1 MQSSLRPTEADTLA
15 IGPSGVERFEQW
27 LAALSAGLQ
36 ALPDKPEE
44 TAASALRALW
54 FRAAGIALS
63 AEAAG
68 EHVLP
73 SLTAAQHLLLG
84 ESVSKRLAGVPL
96 AHITERQRFMGLEL
110 LAGPQA
116 LIPRRETELLGEA
129 AAELL
134 WAAAQGDQPVL
145 ALDVCT
151 GSGNLALGISARV
164 PSARVLAADLSG
176 EAVALALRNVVH
188 VGFQARVEVRQG
200 DLLEPFDTPEFLGCV
215 DLLVCNPP
223 YISSGKL
230 TSMPGE
236 IVDFEPQL
244 AFDGGPFGIRIL
256 QRLIREAPRF
266 VRPEGWLAFE
276 VGLGQGPAV
285 MKRLTPQAGFGELR
299 QITDAQGNARAI
311 LAQLAAPK

>member
-1 MQSSLRPTEADTLA
+1 MRSTSFPTEADTLA
-15 IGPSGVERFEQW
+15 IGSGGVERFEQW
-27 LAALSAGLQ
+27 HAVLSAGLQ

-54 FRAAGIALS
+54 FRAADTALS
-63 AEAAG
+63 VEAAG
-68 EHVLP
+68 EKVLP
-73 SLTAAQHLLLG
+73 ALTAAQHLMLG
-84 ESVSKRLAGVPL
+84 EWVSKRLAGMPL

-110 LAGPQA
+110 LAGPEA

-134 WAAAQGDQPVL
+134 LAAARGGQPVL

-164 PSARVLAADLSG
+164 PGARVLAADLSG
-176 EAVALALRNVVH
+176 EAVALARRNVVQ
-188 VGFQARVEVRQG
+188 VGFQERVEVRQG
-200 DLLEPFDTPEFLGCV
+200 DLLEPFDGPECLGLV

-230 TSMPGE
+230 SSMPGE

-244 AFDGGPFGIRIL
+244 AFDGGPFGIRVL

-299 QITDAQGNARAI
+299 HITDAQGHVRAI
-311 LAQLAAPK
+311 LAQRAASK